1 MCLIK
6 YIPSIIALLYFL
18 NTVLSYFCINT
29 DMLRYLGG
37 MSFIPLLF
45 IYVSS
50 FVFHFC
56 IYHRLFLYYI
66 FISDIVSIINI
77 YIEVSKMHHT
87 DTERKEVR
95 GEVVSLLAATE
106 VYNKY
111 RNLLPNK
118 TTIAGLYVALNYHY
132 HRYINLFKQWF
143 GDNAL
148 EKTIEASITSWFKD
162 EDIPNGGKIWKHFK
176 EY

>member
-1 MCLIK
+1 MEEVHPEEYHNMVKNLHEKIK
-6 YIPSIIALLYFL
+6 GEPFDKDDAEY
-18 NTVLSYFCINT
+18 
-29 DMLRYLGG
+29 
-37 MSFIPLLF
+37 
-45 IYVSS
+45 
-50 FVFHFC
+50 
-56 IYHRLFLYYI
+56 
-66 FISDIVSIINI
+66 
-77 YIEVSKMHHT
+77 EVSKMHHT

-106 VYNKY
+106 VYDKY

-118 TTIAGLYVALNYHY
+118 TTIADLYVAFNYHY

-148 EKTIEASITSWFKD
+148 EKSIEASITSWFKD

>member
-1 MCLIK
+1 MNRYIEKLKSYKDEGLLNNEGIMWKSIEDMDAMLNFYQEAHPEEYHNMVKNLHEKIK
-6 YIPSIIALLYFL
+6 
-18 NTVLSYFCINT
+18 
-29 DMLRYLGG
+29 GE
-37 MSFIPLLF
+37 
-45 IYVSS
+45 
-50 FVFHFC
+50 HFDKA
-56 IYHRLFLYYI
+56 YAEY
-66 FISDIVSIINI
+66 
-77 YIEVSKMHHT
+77 EVSKMHHT

-95 GEVVSLLAATE
+95 GEIVSLLAATE

-118 TTIAGLYVALNYHY
+118 TTIADLYVALNYHY
-132 HRYINLFKQWF
+132 HRYINLFEQWF

-148 EKTIEASITSWFKD
+148 EKIIEASITSWFKD

>member
-1 MCLIK
+1 MNRYIEKLKSYKDEGLLNNEGIMWKSIEDMDAMLNFYQEEHPEEYHNMVKNLHEKIK
-6 YIPSIIALLYFL
+6 
-18 NTVLSYFCINT
+18 
-29 DMLRYLGG
+29 GE
-37 MSFIPLLF
+37 
-45 IYVSS
+45 
-50 FVFHFC
+50 HFDKD
-56 IYHRLFLYYI
+56 YAEY
-66 FISDIVSIINI
+66 
-77 YIEVSKMHHT
+77 EVSKMHHT

-118 TTIAGLYVALNYHY
+118 TTIADLYVVINYHY

-148 EKTIEASITSWFKD
+148 EKIIEASITSWFKD

-176 EY
+176 AY

>member
-1 MCLIK
+1 MNRYIEKLKSYKDEGLLNNEGSMWKSIEDMDAMLNFYQEAHPEEYHNMVKNLHEKIK
-6 YIPSIIALLYFL
+6 
-18 NTVLSYFCINT
+18 
-29 DMLRYLGG
+29 GE
-37 MSFIPLLF
+37 
-45 IYVSS
+45 
-50 FVFHFC
+50 HFDKD
-56 IYHRLFLYYI
+56 YAEY
-66 FISDIVSIINI
+66 
-77 YIEVSKMHHT
+77 EVSKMHHT

-95 GEVVSLLAATE
+95 GEIVSLLAATE

-118 TTIAGLYVALNYHY
+118 TTIADLYVALNYPY
-132 HRYINLFKQWF
+132 HRYINLFEQWF

-148 EKTIEASITSWFKD
+148 EKIIEASITSWFKD

>member
-1 MCLIK
+1 MNRYIEKLKSYKDEGLLNNEGIMWKSIEDMDAMLNFYQEEHPEEYHNMVKNLHEKIK
-6 YIPSIIALLYFL
+6 
-18 NTVLSYFCINT
+18 
-29 DMLRYLGG
+29 GE
-37 MSFIPLLF
+37 
-45 IYVSS
+45 
-50 FVFHFC
+50 HFDKD
-56 IYHRLFLYYI
+56 YAEY
-66 FISDIVSIINI
+66 
-77 YIEVSKMHHT
+77 EVSKMHHT

-118 TTIAGLYVALNYHY
+118 TTIADLYVALNYHY
-132 HRYINLFKQWF
+132 HRYINLFEQWF

-148 EKTIEASITSWFKD
+148 EKIIEASITSWFKD